1 MKLASQNSIYTDYV
15 YVLNST
21 CWHQLN
27 IHPRPLVELPITAA
41 KSIDTVLC
49 DIDDTITTDG
59 CLTASAYN
67 ALEQLHSGGI
77 RVIPITGRP
86 AGWCDLI
93 ARLWPVHAVVGE
105 NGAFYMRYDHRQ
117 RKMHHHFWADE
128 SSRARNRRVLDV
140 LAAKII
146 TEVPGCALASDQP
159 YRVADLAIDFCEDVP
174 ALSEAAVNQIVT
186 LFEAAGARAKVSSI
200 HVNGWFGD
208 YDKLTMTATMT
219 QQLFGQPLSVMQHNM
234 LFIGDSAN
242 DAPMFGYFDHS
253 VGVANVRA
261 QQHRITTL
269 PKYIC
274 ENEAGKGFAEMV
286 SRLLA
291 LKGVLP

>member
-1 MKLASQNSIYTDYV
+1 MYP
-15 YVLNST
+15 LNT
-21 CWHQLN
+21 QLK
-27 IHPRPLVELPITAA
+27 PLNQLPITVA

-59 CLTASAYN
+59 RLSASAYS
-67 ALEQLHSGGI
+67 AVEQLQSHGI

-105 NGAFYMRYDHRQ
+105 NGAFYMRYDHNHRN
-117 RKMHHHFWADE
+117 MHHHFWADVPT
-128 SSRARNRRVLDV
+128 RARNRQELDT
-140 LAAKII
+140 LARKII
-146 TEVPGCALASDQP
+146 KEVPGCALASDQP
-159 YRVADLAIDFCEDVP
+159 YRVADLAIDFCEDVTP
-174 ALSEAAVNQIVT
+174 LPEDAVNQIVT
-186 LFEAAGARAKVSSI
+186 LFEDAGAHAKVSSI

-219 QQLFGQPLSVMQHNM
+219 RQLFGQPLSAMQNHM

-242 DAPMFGYFDHS
+242 DAPMFEFFDHS

-261 QQHRITTL
+261 QQHRIKKL

-274 ENEAGKGFAEMV
+274 ENESGEGFAEMV
-286 SRLLA
+286 NRLLA
-291 LKGVLP
+291 LKEM

>member
-1 MKLASQNSIYTDYV
+1 MYP
-15 YVLNST
+15 LNT
-21 CWHQLN
+21 QLK
-27 IHPRPLVELPITAA
+27 PLNQLPITVA

-59 CLTASAYN
+59 RLSASAYS
-67 ALEQLHSGGI
+67 ALEQLQSHSI

-105 NGAFYMRYDHRQ
+105 NGAFYMCYDHHHRN
-117 RKMHHHFWADE
+117 MHHHFWADVPT
-128 SSRARNRRVLDV
+128 RARNRQALDI
-140 LAAKII
+140 LARKII
-146 TEVPGCALASDQP
+146 KEVPGCALASDQP
-159 YRVADLAIDFCEDVP
+159 YRVADLAIDFCEDVTP
-174 ALSEAAVNQIVT
+174 LPEDAVNQIVT
-186 LFEAAGARAKVSSI
+186 LFEDAGAHAKVSSI

-219 QQLFGQPLSVMQHNM
+219 RQLFGQPLSAMQNHM

-242 DAPMFGYFDHS
+242 DAPMFEFFDHS

-261 QQHRITTL
+261 QQHRIKKL

-274 ENEAGKGFAEMV
+274 ENESGEGFAEMV
-286 SRLLA
+286 NRLLA
-291 LKGVLP
+291 LKEM